1 LCVRAWE
8 PHIPAAAWSP
18 SSPMSSS
25 SKTLEGDL
33 AQTLRKVNDFVDDD
47 LLSCFL
53 WAAGENA
60 VAQPGWESPSVTP
73 LKGIP
78 LPPNM
83 PLLPPAA
90 GADEEDGVADFGL
103 GAGATSGSTSMG
115 GGLLGS
121 PGGSGSNGCGSGR
134 SGSEA
139 LPEPASSKAPQMDLD
154 DDDEDLDGIKDL
166 DDSDIEDI
174 TKMSVPLSKEQKLTQ
189 RMQRKAESARVARL
203 RKKEY
208 VNGLEDQI
216 KNLTSALTAAREAA
230 KQAGGAQQSSVP
242 KSSAREVTISAREVT
257 ISAREGKDSS
267 GKLEVNG
274 TVEQFVSNKRQ
285 SQATLNEHLDCIED
299 ILSPAAPLQVAWSK
313 ATEAKDVKED
323 VDADQEV
330 KRQRRE
336 NISEKLTR
344 ELTSELS
351 LSTQQVAALNAL
363 KTSPMKPDREVVTE
377 CIRLLGQLRT
387 KIKEHTDA
395 SQKTTEHIRRILT
408 AEQVPK
414 YLEWVERH
422 HKSMNTFNNIVA

>member
-1 LCVRAWE
+1 
-8 PHIPAAAWSP
+8 
-18 SSPMSSS
+18 MMD
-25 SKTLEGDL
+25 DL
-33 AQTLRKVNDFVDDD
+33 SLRKVTDFVDDD

-103 GAGATSGSTSMG
+103 GACATSGSTAMG

-216 KNLTSALTAAREAA
+216 KNLTTALTAAREAA
-230 KQAGGAQQSSVP
+230 KQAGGAQQPAVP
-242 KSSAREVTISAREVT
+242 KASARES
-257 ISAREGKDSS
+257 KDSS

-274 TVEQFVSNKRQ
+274 TVEQIVSNKRKEHN
-285 SQATLNEHLDCIED
+285 TLNEHLDCIED
-299 ILSPAAPLQVAWSK
+299 ILSPTAPLQVAWSK
-313 ATEAKDVKED
+313 PKDVKED
-323 VDADQEV
+323 VDADQDA

-351 LSTQQVAALNAL
+351 LTPQQVAALNAL
-363 KTSPMKPDREVVTE
+363 QTSNAKQTGKEVVTE
-377 CIRLLGQLRT
+377 CIRLLGQLRS
-387 KIKEHTDA
+387 KIKEHTAA
-395 SQKTTEHIRRILT
+395 SKDTVTKIRHIL
-408 AEQVPK
+408 EQEQMPK

-422 HKSMNTFNNIVA
+422 QKSINTFNNMIA